1 MKSIKTLG
9 LSLAVISTLG
19 FVGCG
24 GGGSST
30 PADDTQTGTF
40 VDSPV
45 QGLNYSTATQ
55 SGVTDS
61 SGNFKYKTGETV
73 EFKLGT
79 LSLGS
84 VAVSESINPLDLAGD
99 TGLGSIGTKA
109 KNIAMLLQNL
119 DQNRSNTGS
128 IIISSALKDHNFSA
142 LDLTSGT
149 LEASMNALL
158 ADANISANI
167 DQVNNTIITQATA
180 NTAMKTYLK
189 GHIAGTYNGSITVT
203 QNYLS
208 NFTCSNETNYDV
220 VVAPSGDNFTIT
232 APITITEN
240 GVSTTRNV
248 VWTTTILS
256 NFTSSYENVASPLN
270 SYSYKIGNIKFNGKK
285 LTGEWYMKSTSLGNI
300 CDGTYTLSK

>member
-1 MKSIKTLG
+1 MKSIKSLG
-9 LSLAVISTLG
+9 LSLAVILTLG

-24 GGGSST
+24 GGGGSSA

-55 SGVTDS
+55 SGITDS

-128 IIISSALKDHNFSA
+128 IVISSALKDHNFSA
-142 LDLTSGT
+142 YDLTSGT
-149 LEASMNALL
+149 LEASMSALL
-158 ADANISANI
+158 ASVSANI
-167 DQVNNTIITQATA
+167 DPIAPVITQANA
-180 NTAMKTYLK
+180 NTAMVNYLK
-189 GHIAGTYNGSITVT
+189 GHIAGTYKGAQTATTSYMPS
-203 QNYLS
+203 Q
-208 NFTCSNETNYDV
+208 FTCTSKTDYTTTIV
-220 VVAPSGDNFTIT
+220 SSGNDFTIT
-232 APITITEN
+232 SPSEIN
-240 GVSTTRNV
+240 GVTTSV
-248 VWTTTILS
+248 VWTTSVLKAY
-256 NFTSSYENVASPLN
+256 TSSNYATHPSPNGAYSVKGEN
-270 SYSYKIGNIKFNGKK
+270 IEINGKK
-285 LTGEWYMKSTSLGNI
+285 LTGTYYMKYNGSLI
-300 CDGTYTLSK
+300 CKGTLNLIKQ